1 MQAACQLVLVSA
13 QAPRMLS
20 ASMAVSFVAKR
31 TSTTEA
37 TTAYIVFIIQS
48 LVDRAASGWMKYEE
62 LPRAGRARSSATKLT
77 EHGKDNVVH
86 QPHAARL
93 RAVFDMI
100 GKNGATRGRHIG
112 IAGTDGETTEGA
124 VIGHAHGNDA

>member
-77 EHGKDNVVH
+77 EHGKDNVVR
-86 QPHAARL
+86 PHAAKPQFKNANTP
-93 RAVFDMI
+93 RAYAQSSI
-100 GKNGATRGRHIG
+100 
-112 IAGTDGETTEGA
+112 
-124 VIGHAHGNDA
+124 